1 MTASNVR
8 SIAVTS
14 GKGGVGKSCIAL
26 NLAIALGRLEQRV
39 LLVDADLGLGNIAI
53 LAGLSPER
61 TIEEVLAGQ
70 CGVAEAAVQGPEN
83 IVVLPAAAAV
93 DAVQWENFQAGGN
106 IGEQLKEFE
115 TEFDVVVLDTGAGI
129 GARVVDFV
137 AAVDH
142 VFLVVT
148 PEPTAIADAYA
159 ELKVLV
165 QRRSPQGLGLLVNMA
180 ESAVEAEDLYP
191 KFQELA
197 ERFLGAKIDN
207 LGYIPLDRYVR
218 ESVKR
223 QTPFVLADPPLPAA
237 EAVVRLAATFLTGGK
252 ANPPQGAGVLA
263 RVLEQQSSSLFLD
276 RIQ

>member
-26 NLAIALGRLEQRV
+26 NLAVALGRLEQRV

-70 CGVAEAAVQGPEN
+70 CSVAEVALQGPEN
-83 IVVLPAAAAV
+83 IVVLPAAAAADV
-93 DAVQWENFQAGGN
+93 VQWEDFLADGN
-106 IGEQLKEFE
+106 TGEQLKEFE
-115 TEFDVVVLDTGAGI
+115 TEFDVVVIDTGAGI

-137 AAVDH
+137 AAVDQ

-159 ELKVLV
+159 ALKVLV
-165 QRRSPQGLGLLVNMA
+165 QQRSPQGLGLLVNMA

-237 EAVVRLAATFLTGGK
+237 EAVVRLAATFLAGGK

>member
-159 ELKVLV
+159 ALKVLV

>member
-26 NLAIALGRLEQRV
+26 NLAVALGRLEQRV

-70 CGVAEAAVQGPEN
+70 CSVAEVALQGPEN
-83 IVVLPAAAAV
+83 IVVLPAAAAADV
-93 DAVQWENFQAGGN
+93 VQWEDFQADGN
-106 IGEQLKEFE
+106 TGEQLKEFE
-115 TEFDVVVLDTGAGI
+115 TEFDVVVIDTGAGI

-137 AAVDH
+137 AAVDQ

-159 ELKVLV
+159 ALKVLV
-165 QRRSPQGLGLLVNMA
+165 QQRSPQGLGLLVNMA

-237 EAVVRLAATFLTGGK
+237 EAVVRLAATFLAGGK